1 MLDRDSIATRALGSA
16 EEEVPRSPPGRLCYA
31 RSTQVGAVD
40 EKGGTWRARSSRSV
54 AALAVALA
62 LATAWAYA
70 PIAANGFLTHDD
82 QVYVTQNPVVQEGL
96 TWHGVKWAFTSTEAA
111 NWHPLTW
118 LSHMLDCELWGLDAT
133 AHHLMNLGLHIAA
146 TTAWLLLFLR
156 MTGSLGRSAFV
167 AGVFALHP
175 LHVESVAWAAE
186 RKDVLSALFFVLTLH
201 GWVGWTRRPS
211 GARYALAL
219 ATFALGLLAK
229 PMLVTLPFVL
239 LLLDWWPLRRL
250 EPGRTF
256 LQLVTEKLPFFA
268 LAVGSCVA
276 TVIAQARGGAISSVE
291 VLPLGARGANALV
304 SYAQYLH
311 QTAWPRDLAVLYPHP
326 IGGVPVGHVLVALGV
341 LAAISL
347 LAFVGR
353 RNRPSFLVGWLWF
366 LGTLVPVIGLVQVG
380 LQARADRYMYLPM
393 VGLSVMLAWLVPRGS
408 GRAVQ
413 ALAGTAAVL
422 VLAACALA
430 THSQAKL
437 WKDDL
442 TLFENTARVTDDNVF
457 AVYKIASVL
466 DEQGRAPEAIERY
479 NEVLSMHPAHAEAHA
494 ALGRLER
501 RQGRLDEAM
510 KHFEAALTLKPDLAV
525 ALAGKAELLAERNQ
539 LEQARELYAAA
550 VRSDPS
556 VPDTHNALA
565 ILHMQLG
572 SIEDG
577 IAEFE
582 RAIELSRGRRTT
594 PAELANVHLNLANA
608 LLVAGRVPQAI
619 ESLERVLQ
627 LDPERPGVRELLEQA
642 RAIPQP
648 EPPR

>member
-1 MLDRDSIATRALGSA
+1 VA
-16 EEEVPRSPPGRLCYA
+16 
-31 RSTQVGAVD
+31 AVD
-40 EKGGTWRARSSRSV
+40 EKSETRRAASRS
-54 AALAVALA
+54 AILALAAVLA

-70 PIAANGFLTHDD
+70 PIASNGFLTHDD

-118 LSHMLDCELWGLDAT
+118 LSHMLDCELWGLDAA
-133 AHHLMNLGLHIAA
+133 AHHLMSLGLHIVS
-146 TTAWLLLFLR
+146 TIAWLLLFLR

-186 RKDVLSALFFVLTLH
+186 RKDVLSALLFALTLH
-201 GWVGWTRRPS
+201 AWVGWAKRPS

-219 ATFALGLLAK
+219 ATFGLGLLAK

-239 LLLDWWPLRRL
+239 LLLDWWPLQRL

-256 LQLVTEKLPFFA
+256 LQLVTEKAPFFA
-268 LAVGSCVA
+268 LAIGSCVA
-276 TVIAQARGGAISSVE
+276 TVIAQGRGGAISSVE
-291 VLPLGARGANALV
+291 VLPLGARAANALV

-311 QTAWPRDLAVLYPHP
+311 QTGWPRDLAVLYPHP
-326 IGGVPVGHVLVALGV
+326 IGGVPVVHVLVALGV

-353 RNRPSFLVGWLWF
+353 RSRPSFLVGWLWF

-393 VGLSVMLAWLVPRGS
+393 VGLSVMVAWLVPRGTR
-408 GRAVQ
+408 RAVQ

-422 VLAACALA
+422 VLAACAVA
-430 THSQAKL
+430 THGQAKL

-442 TLFENTARVTDDNVF
+442 TLFGNTARVTDDNVF

-466 DEQGRAPEAIERY
+466 DEEGRAPEAIERY
-479 NEVLSMHPAHAEAHA
+479 NEVLAMHPAHAEAHA

-501 RQGRLDEAM
+501 RQGRFAEAM
-510 KHFEAALTLKPDLAV
+510 KHYEAALTLKPDLAV
-525 ALAGKAELLAERNQ
+525 ALAGKAELLVERNE

-572 SIEDG
+572 HTEEG

-582 RAIELSRGRRTT
+582 RAIELSSGRRTT

-642 RAIPQP
+642 RAMPQP

>member
-1 MLDRDSIATRALGSA
+1 LRQGSRGLPKVEVQSTSPGTRRAA
-16 EEEVPRSPPGRLCYA
+16 A
-31 RSTQVGAVD
+31 RSAV
-40 EKGGTWRARSSRSV
+40 
-54 AALAVALA
+54 VALA
-62 LATAWAYA
+62 ALLALTTAWAYA

-96 TWHGVKWAFTSTEAA
+96 TWHGVKWAFTSTHAA

-133 AHHLMNLGLHIAA
+133 AHHLMSLGLHIAA

-201 GWVGWTRRPS
+201 AWVGWAKRPS

-219 ATFALGLLAK
+219 AAFALGLLAK

-276 TVIAQARGGAISSVE
+276 TVIAQARGGAISSVGM
-291 VLPLGARGANALV
+291 LPLGARVANALV

-311 QTAWPRDLAVLYPHP
+311 QTVWPRDLAVLYPLP
-326 IGGVPVGHVLVALGV
+326 RQGVPAGYVLAALGV

-393 VGLSVMLAWLVPRGS
+393 VGLSVMVAWLVPSGRP

-413 ALAGTAAVL
+413 ALAGTAAAL

-430 THSQAKL
+430 THSQARL

-442 TLFENTARVTDDNVF
+442 TLFENTARVTDDNEF
-457 AVYKIASVL
+457 AVYKIATVL

-479 NEVLSMHPAHAEAHA
+479 NEALSMHPAHAEAHA

-510 KHFEAALTLKPDLAV
+510 RHFEAALTLKPDLAV
-525 ALAGKAELLAERNQ
+525 ALAGKAELLVERNQ

-572 SIEDG
+572 SVEDG

-619 ESLERVLQ
+619 ESLEKVLQ
-627 LDPERPGVRELLEQA
+627 LDPTRPGVRELLEQA
-642 RAIPQP
+642 RAMPQPTP